1 VTGAGLSVGSLD
13 QKEGTHRMDPVLVAE
28 RSFFGSSCPRISAM
42 MVACDQINTLPAAP
56 NRVNH
61 QFQQAESGLM
71 IEQLARG
78 HKPLLESIERHSL
91 RRKAALRQESLDTS
105 NSTTSVTSCKAN
117 CEFTSFTSG
126 ASTASGDCNS
136 AGEGLDEL
144 SLHSTADRTVTGRSS
159 GWINISNHSTH
170 RNDPKLGERKRK
182 VRFSCNTP
190 EAYHSVLSR
199 GDFTQEEAT
208 SYWYSERTFHQC
220 KKDISKICQQA
231 RHAENG
237 RVAQHVD
244 SCFAQVLLLSQVMLT
259 HSIAD
264 CEFDSYI
271 QQQKLRTESSIDS
284 AGSVTGTSASVDS
297 STDGSSSNP
306 MDLSSDEKMQLDCQP
321 ERVLWDY
328 DDARSLLKD
337 FRKWTR
343 KSGDRRGLEKYIFA
357 KKHQYRPEQRE
368 QHMMMRECES
378 SISCGL
384 SLAADEIPE
393 TSNSVS
399 APGTTTDTASLKKST
414 TSRSHRDIVAKEVR
428 SLILTF
434 VRQAQLKEDT
444 RATAAVASSPCSLP
458 GPSNDC
464 SSLHL
469 ARFCYQHTCK
479 FALYARFLGL
489 ADAVMGAHSERD
501 AILASVGRLNGS

>member
-1 VTGAGLSVGSLD
+1 
-13 QKEGTHRMDPVLVAE
+13 MDPVLVAE
-28 RSFFGSSCPRISAM
+28 RSSFDCSCPPISTM
-42 MVACDQINTLPAAP
+42 MVACDQVNTLAAVTG
-56 NRVNH
+56 RVGDE
-61 QFQQAESGLM
+61 FQQAESGLM
-71 IEQLARG
+71 VEQLVRG
-78 HKPLLESIERHSL
+78 HKPLLNNIEHRSL

-170 RNDPKLGERKRK
+170 LNDPKLGERKRK
-182 VRFSCNTP
+182 VRFSCITP

-271 QQQKLRTESSIDS
+271 QQQKLRTESSVDP
-284 AGSVTGTSASVDS
+284 AGSVTATSASADS

-306 MDLSSDEKMQLDCQP
+306 MDLSSDEKTQLDCQP

-357 KKHQYRPEQRE
+357 KKYKYRPEQLE
-368 QHMMMRECES
+368 HHTILRECEN

-384 SLAADEIPE
+384 SLAADEILE
-393 TSNSVS
+393 TSNSGEGS
-399 APGTTTDTASLKKST
+399 FAAATTTDAASLKKST

-428 SLILTF
+428 ASILTF
-434 VRQAQLKEDT
+434 VREARLKEDT
-444 RATAAVASSPCSLP
+444 RITNAVASSPCSLP
-458 GPSNDC
+458 RQSYDC

-469 ARFCYQHTCK
+469 ARFCHQHTCK

-501 AILASVGRLNGS
+501 AILASVGLLNGSEQP